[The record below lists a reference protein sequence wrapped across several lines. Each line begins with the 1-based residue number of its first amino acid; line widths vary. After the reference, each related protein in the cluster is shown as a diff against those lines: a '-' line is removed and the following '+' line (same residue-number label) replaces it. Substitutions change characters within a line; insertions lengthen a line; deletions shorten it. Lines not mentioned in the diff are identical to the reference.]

1 MNYTSATRGHWI
13 VALGSIVVVGSTFLQ
28 WWQVGGG
35 PGELPQSSGM
45 GISDGRT
52 FLMFLIGVITLL
64 LVTLPFASERPISID
79 HPITYLALF
88 VATLATYIWRAAEM
102 VTHSPASILP
112 LPPQRG
118 IGFWIAAFGLALL
131 SRGVFEVYEERRRRL
146 Y

>member
-35 PGELPQSSGM
+35 PGELAQTSGM

-52 FLMFLIGVITLL
+52 FLMFLIGVATLL

-79 HPITYLALF
+79 HPLVYLGLF
-88 VATLATYIWRAAEM
+88 VAALATYVWRAVEL
-102 VTHSPASILP
+102 VTHSPASLLP

-118 IGFWIAAFGLALL
+118 IGFWLAALGLAVL